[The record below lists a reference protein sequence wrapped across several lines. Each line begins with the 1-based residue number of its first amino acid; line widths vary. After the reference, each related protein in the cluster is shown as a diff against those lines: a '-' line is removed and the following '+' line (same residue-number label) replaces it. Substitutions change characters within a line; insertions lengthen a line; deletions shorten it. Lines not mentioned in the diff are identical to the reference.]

1 MTDGNSGLSTKTNE
15 NGTDAIDPS
24 RDNIEKN
31 EADGFEDRET
41 VLQGLQAELQT
52 VNKKILGRKT
62 IKQCSTTQEIIAET
76 RNSREILA
84 STVLDL
90 YNLCERAI
98 DSINEQLYKPLKES
112 NVQNKSNDAFITQT
126 SLESAIKAQLQDI
139 LPNAIKT
146 ALVSVQSEI
155 NIPNKNTQPSD
166 TKEADNTKHLL
177 LVESKDDDVKTG
189 KKKLISENEWA
200 TVVKGKIN
208 YQLKDIPVQKASI
221 TKNGRAA
228 VVLPD
233 GESLEKAAA
242 SLGTDFNVTVISKKE
257 VKLLPK
263 IKIMDV
269 KLDQL
274 QENSEDKK
282 VLANQIVTKNAS
294 IKALVDKGEVFE
306 IIYHNK
312 KEEFVVVKVSPAI
325 RKVIKEKSDKV
336 HIGLTSCNVEDQFHL
351 IQCFHCQAY
360 GHKSGSPQHACT
372 VLKITNPLIVRQR
385 SRKIS
390 TLVLIV

>member
-31 EADGFEDRET
+31 EADGFEDKET

-112 NVQNKSNDAFITQT
+112 NVQNKSNDACITQT

-155 NIPNKNTQPSD
+155 NIPNENTQPSD
-166 TKEADNTKHLL
+166 TKEPEIRNIFYLL
-177 LVESKDDDVKTG
+177 
-189 KKKLISENEWA
+189 
-200 TVVKGKIN
+200 
-208 YQLKDIPVQKASI
+208 
-221 TKNGRAA
+221 R
-228 VVLPD
+228 
-233 GESLEKAAA
+233 
-242 SLGTDFNVTVISKKE
+242 
-257 VKLLPK
+257 
-263 IKIMDV
+263 
-269 KLDQL
+269 
-274 QENSEDKK
+274 
-282 VLANQIVTKNAS
+282 
-294 IKALVDKGEVFE
+294 
-306 IIYHNK
+306 
-312 KEEFVVVKVSPAI
+312 
-325 RKVIKEKSDKV
+325 
-336 HIGLTSCNVEDQFHL
+336 
-351 IQCFHCQAY
+351 
-360 GHKSGSPQHACT
+360 
-372 VLKITNPLIVRQR
+372 VRMMM
-385 SRKIS
+385 
-390 TLVLIV
+390 